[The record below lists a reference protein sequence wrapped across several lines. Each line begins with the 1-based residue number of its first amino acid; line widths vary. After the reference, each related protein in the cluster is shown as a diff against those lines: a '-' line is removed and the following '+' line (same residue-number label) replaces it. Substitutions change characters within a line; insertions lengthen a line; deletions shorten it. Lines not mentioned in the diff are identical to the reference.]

1 MQGISVNL
9 EQLEVGVNVL
19 LDTGDR
25 AEVLSINDQDQT
37 VRICYLDALGRPELV
52 GAEMWL
58 SADEII
64 AIDMGTHSEGPT

>member
-1 MQGISVNL
+1 MQGIYVNL
-9 EQLEVGVNVL
+9 EQLEVGANVL

-37 VRICYLDALGRPELV
+37 VRICYLDAMGRPELV

-64 AIDMGTHSEGPT
+64 AIDMGSHLEGLT